1 MSGPARITLD
11 CLGPPQATGACQI
24 FPSFPWSR
32 HSHAPFFCEAVS
44 IPGAPRDTP
53 RAWPGCG
60 SGLPARPGAARRRLP
75 PRPWR
80 RVAGGTAA
88 SATLASVAQ
97 RSQRRPLAEARRSA
111 WLSRPADSRP
121 LRRSG
126 TLCRAP
132 RPGILR
138 GVSDTG
144 ASATQLPRARGRL
157 FGHPPGSRGPR
168 DSRRAATLS
177 RVGST
182 PRDST
187 RGPLAGCS
195 NVIGWLRGT

>member
-1 MSGPARITLD
+1 MFGPARITLD

-24 FPSFPWSR
+24 FPPFPWSR

-97 RSQRRPLAEARRSA
+97 RSQRHPLAEARRSA

-121 LRRSG
+121 LRRRRP
-126 TLCRAP
+126 CRAAALCA
-132 RPGILR
+132 GL
-138 GVSDTG
+138 
-144 ASATQLPRARGRL
+144 RARGSCGASLTQGPALLSSPGRGAGPL
-157 FGHPPGSRGPR
+157 VTRPAPGGHVTADVRPR
-168 DSRRAATLS
+168 CRASSLHHVTRRPAHWLAAAT
-177 RVGST
+177 
-182 PRDST
+182 
-187 RGPLAGCS
+187 
-195 NVIGWLRGT
+195 